1 MTRSSAAAGRLLV
14 MLLGACLA
22 GSCSTAHPGPAPA
35 VAVERVETEGG
46 ETARLLAGSEARPGL
61 VELHIDRTHGR
72 VLAVLPP
79 PSGPRGRIG
88 EYLYVEGIAT
98 GLGSN
103 PVGLDRG
110 QEGESQVVELRRVGS
125 RILLE
130 AENLRFRALG
140 GDAEEDAA
148 VRESFATSVLWGT
161 DLLGEDAGGRLL
173 VDLTGF
179 LLRDAH
185 GVTARLAA
193 AGQGS
198 FSLDRDR
205 SAVDL
210 DSCLAFPRN
219 DEFESLL
226 TFASSAPG
234 TEVRAVAPDPQAITL
249 VLHQSL
255 VALPEPGYR
264 PREYDPR
271 MGSLSIGFT
280 DYAAPLDRPVER
292 RWILR
297 HRLEKTDPSA
307 ASSPVREPIVYYVD
321 RAAPEPIRSALIEG
335 ASWWAEAFAAAGFQ
349 DAFRV
354 EPLPDGVDPLDIRY
368 NVVQW
373 VHRATRGWSYG
384 GAVVD
389 PRTGEILQGHVT
401 LGSLRIRQDRLLF
414 EGLAGVVA
422 TGSGAP
428 DDPVQLAL
436 ARIRQLAAHEVGHTL
451 GLAHNF
457 AGSALGRASVM
468 DYPAPLVTVNDA
480 GGLDFSHAYATGV
493 GAWDRAAIRW
503 AYSEFPPEAD
513 ESVELDRIVRETL
526 AGGLLFLSDADAR
539 PAGAAQ
545 PLASLWDN
553 GADPVA
559 ALVRTMRVRRIAMA
573 RFGERNVALGRP
585 LARLEEVF
593 ATVYFHHRYQLAAA
607 VKVLGGLDYR
617 HAVRGDG
624 EPPAR
629 PIAAERQRQ
638 ALAAV
643 LDTLAPARLDIPE
656 EVLRVLLPRPPEL
669 ARNRE
674 QFASRTEPA
683 FDALGAAATAADL
696 TLRALLDPDRAARLV
711 DFHRRDAAQPDFSEV
726 LDTLIERVF
735 AETAELDVRQAE
747 IARVVQRVAVDRMIE
762 LSGDA
767 SAAPWVR
774 ARVDSSLSDL
784 LQKIDKMVPLD
795 AAERAHD
802 SALTAEIGRH
812 LARPAPAQAPAPA
825 ALDEPPGDPIGDRSG
840 PLPANLADC
849 GFEAPGR

>member
-1 MTRSSAAAGRLLV
+1 VRRPAAGAGRVLIA
-14 MLLGACLA
+14 LLGACLA
-22 GSCSTAHPGPAPA
+22 GSCSTARPGPAPA

-61 VELHIDRTHGR
+61 IELHVDRAHGR
-72 VLAVLPP
+72 VLALLPS

-140 GDAEEDAA
+140 ADPAAEAA

-161 DLLGEDAGGRLL
+161 DLLGEDAAGRLL
-173 VDLTGF
+173 LDLTGF
-179 LLRDAH
+179 LLQDPH
-185 GVTARLAA
+185 GVAARLAA

-210 DSCLAFPRN
+210 DACLAFPRN
-219 DEFESLL
+219 DEFQSLL
-226 TFASSAPG
+226 TFSGNSPG
-234 TEVRAVAPDPQAITL
+234 PEVRAVAPDPQAVTL

-271 MGSLSIGFT
+271 MGSLSIGYT
-280 DYAAPLDRPVER
+280 APLDRPVER

-297 HRLEKTDPSA
+297 HRLEKVDPSA

-321 RAAPEPIRSALIEG
+321 LAAPEPVRSALIEG
-335 ASWWAEAFAAAGFQ
+335 ASWWSEAFAAAGFEN
-349 DAFRV
+349 AFRV
-354 EPLPDGVDPLDIRY
+354 EPLPEGVDPLDVRY

-414 EGLAGVVA
+414 EGLAGVAA

-428 DDPVQLAL
+428 DDPVELAL

-513 ESVELDRIVRETL
+513 EGAELDRIVRETL

-559 ALVRTMRVRRIAMA
+559 ALARTMRVRRIAMA
-573 RFGERNVALGRP
+573 RFGERNVAIGGS

-607 VKVLGGLDYR
+607 AKVLGGLDYR

-629 PIAAERQRQ
+629 PVAAERQRQ
-638 ALAAV
+638 ALAAL
-643 LDTLAPARLDIPE
+643 LDTLAPAVLDIPE
-656 EVLRVLLPRPPEL
+656 EVLRLLLPRPPEL

-674 QFASRTEPA
+674 QFASRTRPA

-696 TLRALLDPDRAARLV
+696 SLRALLDPDRAARLV
-711 DFHRRDAAQPDFSEV
+711 DFHRRDPAQPDFSEV

-735 AETAELDVRQAE
+735 ADAPELDARQAE
-747 IARVVQRVAVDRMIE
+747 IARVVQRVAVDRLIE
-762 LSGDA
+762 LSGDE

-774 ARVDSSLSDL
+774 ARVDSSLADL
-784 LQKIDKMVPLD
+784 LQRIDKFVPLD

-812 LARPAPAQAPAPA
+812 LARPAPAQATAPA
-825 ALDEPPGDPIGDRSG
+825 ALDAPPGDPIGDRSE
-840 PLPANLADC
+840 PLPAGLADC
-849 GFEAPGR
+849 GFEAPER

>member
-1 MTRSSAAAGRLLV
+1 VRAARRLAV
-14 MLLGACLA
+14 ATLGACVAA
-22 GSCSTAHPGPAPA
+22 GCSTARPGPAPA
-35 VAVERVETEGG
+35 VAVERVDTAGA
-46 ETARLLAGSEARPGL
+46 ETARLLSGSEARPGL
-61 VELHIDRTHGR
+61 IELHLDRAHGR
-72 VLAVLPP
+72 LLAVLPP
-79 PSGPRGRIG
+79 PSGPEGRIG
-88 EYLYVEGIAT
+88 EYLYFEGIET

-110 QEGESQVVELRRVGS
+110 QEGASQVVALRRVGS

-140 GDAEEDAA
+140 GSADEEAA
-148 VRESFATSVLWGT
+148 VRESFATSVLWAT
-161 DLLGEDAGGRLL
+161 DLLGEDADGRLL
-173 VDLTGF
+173 VDLGGF

-185 GVTARLAA
+185 GVAERLAA
-193 AGQGS
+193 SGQGS
-198 FSLDRDR
+198 FSLDRER

-210 DSCLAFPRN
+210 DSCLSFPRN
-219 DEFESLL
+219 VELVSLL
-226 TFASSAPG
+226 TFAGSAPG
-234 TEVRAVAPDPQAITL
+234 PEVRAVAPDPRSITL

-297 HRLEKTDPSA
+297 HRLEKVDPTA

-321 RAAPEPIRSALIEG
+321 RAAPEPVRSALIEG
-335 ASWWAEAFAAAGFQ
+335 AGWWADAFAAAGFQ

-354 EPLPDGVDPLDIRY
+354 ETLPEGVDPLDIRY
-368 NVVQW
+368 NVIQW

-384 GAVVD
+384 GAVID

-414 EGLAGVVA
+414 EGLAGVSA
-422 TGSGAP
+422 TGTGAP
-428 DDPVQLAL
+428 DDPVRLAL

-480 GGLDFSHAYATGV
+480 GGLDFSRAYAVGV

-503 AYSEFPPEAD
+503 AYSEFPPGAD
-513 ESVELDRIVRETL
+513 EGAELDRIVRETL
-526 AGGLLFLSDADAR
+526 AGGLVFLSDSDAR

-553 GADPVA
+553 GSDPVA
-559 ALVRTMRVRRIAMA
+559 ALARTMRVRHIALT
-573 RFGERNVALGRP
+573 RFGERNVAPGQP

-593 ATVYFHHRYQLAAA
+593 ATVYFHHRYQVAAT

-629 PIAAERQRQ
+629 PVAAERQRQ
-638 ALAAV
+638 ALAGL
-643 LDTLAPARLDIPE
+643 LDTLAPAALDIPE
-656 EVLRVLLPRPPEL
+656 EALRVLLPRPPEL
-669 ARNRE
+669 SRSRE

-683 FDALGAAATAADL
+683 FDALGAAASAADL

-711 DFHRRDAAQPDFSEV
+711 DFHRRDPTLPDFSEV
-726 LDTLIERVF
+726 LDGIVDRTF
-735 AETAELDVRQAE
+735 AETAELEPRQAE
-747 IARVVQRVAVDRMIE
+747 IARVVQRVAVDRLIE
-762 LSGDA
+762 LSGDEK
-767 SAAPWVR
+767 AAPWVR
-774 ARVDSSLSDL
+774 SRVDSALSDL
-784 LQKIDKMVPLD
+784 LQRIDKLVPLD
-795 AAERAHD
+795 PAERAHD

-812 LARPAPAQAPAPA
+812 LARPAPAQAPAPG
-825 ALDEPPGDPIGDRSG
+825 ALAEPPGDPIGGSSG
-840 PLPANLADC
+840 AALPPDLADC
-849 GFEAPGR
+849 GFEAPPQ